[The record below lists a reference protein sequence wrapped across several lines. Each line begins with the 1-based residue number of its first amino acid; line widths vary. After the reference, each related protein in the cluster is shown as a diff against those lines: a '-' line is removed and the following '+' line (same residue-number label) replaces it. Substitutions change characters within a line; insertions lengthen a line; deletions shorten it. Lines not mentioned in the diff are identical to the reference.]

1 MSDDTGAG
9 GPPRTG
15 RRDALVPWPRAAR
28 VLGRT
33 TDTLDNWH
41 ADPAILM
48 PAVRQPG
55 GKMTYASW
63 LDAVLA
69 SARPGQAGDM
79 GEASRQWWA
88 DRGMPAGAVA

>member
-1 MSDDTGAG
+1 MSDDTGA
-9 GPPRTG
+9 PRVS

-41 ADPAILM
+41 ADPSILM

-55 GKMTYASW
+55 GKATYASW

-69 SARPGQAGDM
+69 SARPGRAGDM
-79 GEASRQWWA
+79 AEASRQWWA
-88 DRGMPAGAVA
+88 DRGTPAGAVA